1 MILLQAIFSTPF
13 FYLEDNNL
21 RGSLGVSPYFW
32 VIWVISIPLTVL
44 VIYAWI
50 RYQKRLELHLS
61 EDTQPVTARNI
72 V

>member
-1 MILLQAIFSTPF
+1 MILLQTIFSTPF
-13 FYLEDNNL
+13 FYLKDESV

-32 VIWVISIPLTVL
+32 VIWAISVPLTVL

-50 RYQKRLELHLS
+50 RYQKRLELHLI
-61 EDTQPVTARNI
+61 EDTQPVTARDI